1 MDVGQ
6 ELRAHGLAAAVEFV
20 KAITEATG
28 EVPGLD
34 EIADLADN
42 FTAYIGTGEMRATRT

>member
-6 ELRAHGLAAAVEFV
+6 ELRAHGLAAAVEFA
-20 KAITEATG
+20 KAITTETG
-28 EVPGLD
+28 EAPDLK
-34 EIADLADN
+34 ELANLADN